1 MQRPRVIVGIS
12 AASGVVYAYRLLQVL
27 VKQDVEIHLVV
38 AEKAVPILC
47 QELDLESKLDVD
59 GVIAAIQKRI
69 QAPVVDTKIVEHRNS
84 DLGAAISSGSFTV
97 AGMVIVP
104 CSMSRLAAISIGL
117 GDDLISRAASVMI
130 KERRTLIV
138 VPRETPL
145 SEIHLNNMLN
155 LCRAGAVILPA
166 MPAFYHSPKSIND
179 LVDFIVNRILDSLDM
194 SIDLFRRW
202 GE

>member
-1 MQRPRVIVGIS
+1 MQRPRIVVGIS
-12 AASGVVYAYRLLQVL
+12 AASGIVYAYRLLQTL
-27 VKQDVEIHLVV
+27 VQQDVEIHLVV

-47 QELDLESKLDVD
+47 QELELDADPDVD
-59 GVIAAIQKRI
+59 SVITAIQKRF
-69 QAPVVDTKIVEHRNS
+69 QAHDLGTKIVEHSNN
-84 DLGAAISSGSFTV
+84 DLGAAISSGSFPV
-97 AGMVIVP
+97 VGMVIVP
-104 CSMSRLAAISIGL
+104 CSMSRLAAISTGL

-130 KERRTLIV
+130 KERRKLII

-166 MPAFYHSPKSIND
+166 MPAFYHNPKSIDD
-179 LVDFIVNRILDSLDM
+179 LADFVVNRILDILGM
-194 SIDLFRRW
+194 NVNLFRRW